1 MPPIGDMRESWHWL
15 GELAAGARGGAGNG
29 APAWQNLDAIID
41 AMVAEFPELRGVREA
56 APNAAFRINGLRVPR
71 KSIRE
76 SGRTAVTANID
87 LHEPRPA
94 QDPDSPLSYT
104 MEGLGRGAPPALFA
118 RFWSPGWNSDQ
129 SLNKFQSEVGGQ
141 LVGGDPG
148 VRLVEAPSRSAGTY
162 FAAIPAAPAAR
173 DGLLLLVPRYHVF
186 GSEELSVLVTRGGR
200 AVPER
205 LHRSFP
211 QRSGEPWAGRR
222 ADRARHHRARR
233 DDGPDRRHQGA
244 SRRRGRGALRQVR
257 PDRDPAPCPGPHCE
271 EAAHERC
278 RPVDPRHPRSPGRRP
293 AVCRRD
299 DLVRAPAPCA
309 FSRSVTDPTGPGPFG
324 VLQVV
329 ADMLKIFTKEN
340 WIPPFAEKAVFVIA
354 PSIIMIT
361 TLASFAVIPIAPAIL
376 VSDLDVGLLFF
387 LAMSSFAVYSVALA
401 GWASNNKYSLLGSIR
416 AVGQMVSYEVFMGLS
431 LMGVVLMAGSFS
443 LQDIVTAQK
452 GMWYVVPQFVGF
464 VVFFIAG
471 LAETRRIPF
480 DLPEAESELVAG
492 YHTEYSGFK
501 FAMFYVGEYIGITLI
516 SMMIVTLFFGGWQGP
531 YLPPIVWFL
540 VKTLAFVA
548 FFILVRSALP
558 RPRYDQL
565 LAFGWKLMLP
575 LALVNLAVTGG
586 IVLAVGR

>member
-1 MPPIGDMRESWHWL
+1 MSAVGLSILVIL
-15 GELAAGARGGAGNG
+15 GVLVGALLFAAGMIWFERRLLAVFQERYG
-29 APAWQNLDAIID
+29 
-41 AMVAEFPELRGVREA
+41 
-56 APNAAFRINGLRVPR
+56 PN
-71 KSIRE
+71 
-76 SGRTAVTANID
+76 
-87 LHEPRPA
+87 
-94 QDPDSPLSYT
+94 
-104 MEGLGRGAPPALFA
+104 
-118 RFWSPGWNSDQ
+118 
-129 SLNKFQSEVGGQ
+129 
-141 LVGGDPG
+141 
-148 VRLVEAPSRSAGTY
+148 
-162 FAAIPAAPAAR
+162 
-173 DGLLLLVPRYHVF
+173 
-186 GSEELSVLVTRGGR
+186 R
-200 AVPER
+200 A
-205 LHRSFP
+205 
-211 QRSGEPWAGRR
+211 
-222 ADRARHHRARR
+222 
-233 DDGPDRRHQGA
+233 
-244 SRRRGRGALRQVR
+244 
-257 PDRDPAPCPGPHCE
+257 
-271 EAAHERC
+271 
-278 RPVDPRHPRSPGRRP
+278 
-293 AVCRRD
+293 
-299 DLVRAPAPCA
+299 
-309 FSRSVTDPTGPGPFG
+309 GPFG

-376 VSDLDVGLLFF
+376 VSDIDVGLLFF

-531 YLPPIVWFL
+531 WLPPIVWFL

-548 FFILVRSALP
+548 FFILVRAALP

-565 LAFGWKLMLP
+565 LAFG
-575 LALVNLAVTGG
+575 
-586 IVLAVGR
+586 

>member
-1 MPPIGDMRESWHWL
+1 MSAVGLSILVIL
-15 GELAAGARGGAGNG
+15 GVLVGALLFAAGMIWFERR
-29 APAWQNLDAIID
+29 L
-41 AMVAEFPELRGVREA
+41 LGVFQERYG
-56 APNAAFRINGLRVPR
+56 PN
-71 KSIRE
+71 
-76 SGRTAVTANID
+76 
-87 LHEPRPA
+87 
-94 QDPDSPLSYT
+94 
-104 MEGLGRGAPPALFA
+104 
-118 RFWSPGWNSDQ
+118 
-129 SLNKFQSEVGGQ
+129 
-141 LVGGDPG
+141 
-148 VRLVEAPSRSAGTY
+148 
-162 FAAIPAAPAAR
+162 
-173 DGLLLLVPRYHVF
+173 
-186 GSEELSVLVTRGGR
+186 R
-200 AVPER
+200 A
-205 LHRSFP
+205 
-211 QRSGEPWAGRR
+211 
-222 ADRARHHRARR
+222 
-233 DDGPDRRHQGA
+233 
-244 SRRRGRGALRQVR
+244 
-257 PDRDPAPCPGPHCE
+257 
-271 EAAHERC
+271 
-278 RPVDPRHPRSPGRRP
+278 
-293 AVCRRD
+293 
-299 DLVRAPAPCA
+299 
-309 FSRSVTDPTGPGPFG
+309 GPFG

-340 WIPPFAEKAVFVIA
+340 WIPPFAEKAVFVVA

-376 VSDLDVGLLFF
+376 VSDIDIGLLFF
-387 LAMSSFAVYSVALA
+387 LAMSSFAVYSVALS

-443 LQDIVTAQK
+443 LHDIVTAQK